1 MLFKKIS
8 VVGLGYIGL
17 PTAATF
23 ASYNKCV
30 VGVDIDKKKVR
41 AVNKGSVD
49 ISEKDLEASVYSS
62 VKCGLLT
69 AKTNPEIADAF
80 IISVPTP
87 LVYNEDKS
95 AKRRSFHIEVL

>member
-17 PTAATF
+17 PTAAIF

-30 VGVDIDKKKVR
+30 VGVDIDKQKVR

-49 ISEKDLEASVYSS
+49 ISEQDLEGISFFIRKVQ
-62 VKCGLLT
+62 V
-69 AKTNPEIADAF
+69 ADCQNKSRNRRCLYNLCSNA
-80 IISVPTP
+80 ISIQ
-87 LVYNEDKS
+87 
-95 AKRRSFHIEVL
+95 RR